1 MVITDWKKNINLD
14 YPKRKEFLSPSVIL
28 TDSKLGFNDSEFWG
42 TENIIE
48 PENTIQNAIKK
59 IQRKL
64 KRLRN

>member
-1 MVITDWKKNINLD
+1 V
-14 YPKRKEFLSPSVIL
+14 
-28 TDSKLGFNDSEFWG
+28 FNDSEFWG